1 MQKHDY
7 YFYENYVGNFWESMY
22 ELLKHH
28 YYIKCEQNVL
38 KFWKKNK
45 NISCIQL
52 DYQSANF
59 LYQVQEFKIIDDTL
73 GI

>member
-1 MQKHDY
+1 
-7 YFYENYVGNFWESMY
+7 MY

-28 YYIKCEQNVL
+28 YYIKCEQNIL